1 MIHMYIMF
9 WNLWFVCFHNNTKVY
24 DCTKCTI
31 TTVHLGYGQAVTVR
45 VNYTLKMRT
54 NFVII

>member
-1 MIHMYIMF
+1 MGH
-9 WNLWFVCFHNNTKVY
+9 WFVCFHNNTKVY